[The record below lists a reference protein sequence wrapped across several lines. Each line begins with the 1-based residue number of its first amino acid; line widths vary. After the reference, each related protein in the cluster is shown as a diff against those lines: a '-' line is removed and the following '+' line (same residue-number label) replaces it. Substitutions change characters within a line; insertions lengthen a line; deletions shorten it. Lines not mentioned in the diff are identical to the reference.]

1 MRLLFIGDVFGT
13 LGQEALKT
21 YLPQLKQDHKP
32 HLIVVNAENIDRGF
46 GIDPTIYKDLMG
58 MGVAMITMG
67 NHTFR
72 NQKVLDII
80 EEGNILR
87 PANYD
92 ASVPGTG
99 MKTIRFNNETVTI
112 ISLMGRIF
120 MGDPL
125 DNPFKVVDHLLE
137 GLTSDHIFI
146 DFHAEATSEKLAF
159 AHYVDG
165 RVTAVV
171 GTHTHVPTADAL
183 VLPKGTMYLTDVG
196 MTGPLHGI
204 LGAERDP
211 QIHKFLTGLRGP
223 VRELTSGPKQLNA
236 VLIDTALKTIVPIH
250 IREDQPSSGMM
261 RW

>member
-21 YLPQLKQDHKP
+21 YLPQLKQELKP

-46 GIDPTIYKDLMG
+46 GIDEAIYKELMG
-58 MGVAMITMG
+58 MGIAMITMG

-72 NQKVLDII
+72 NKKIFQII
-80 EEGNILR
+80 DDANILR

-92 ASVPGTG
+92 ESVPGTG
-99 MKTIRFNNETVTI
+99 IKTIRYNAQTVTI
-112 ISLMGRIF
+112 ISLMGRVF

-125 DNPFKVVDHLLE
+125 DNPFKVVDQLLE
-137 GLTSDHIFI
+137 DVSSDYVFI

-171 GTHTHVPTADAL
+171 GTHTHVPTADAM
-183 VLPKGTMYLTDVG
+183 VLPKGTMYITDLG

-204 LGAERDP
+204 LGAERDA
-211 QIHKFLTGLRGP
+211 QIHKFRTGMRGP
-223 VRELTSGPKQLNA
+223 VVEATTGPKQLNG
-236 VLIDTALKTIVPIH
+236 VLIDTATHTIRPIH
-250 IREDQPSSGMM
+250 IREDQPST
-261 RW
+261 RTIW